1 LFIDEHGTIRTIK
14 LHSIFYYLPY
24 TWMEREQVA
33 THFVTPKSVVFSI
46 KVKRFT
52 KGNGKQMSIGT
63 LRNTRI
69 IKGKVRVNRLLF
81 LVVVVVV
88 VLLGRR
94 RLVAVVVVDYLLDTP
109 LLLPVLLLMT

>member
-1 LFIDEHGTIRTIK
+1 
-14 LHSIFYYLPY
+14 
-24 TWMEREQVA
+24 MEREQVA

-94 RLVAVVVVDYLLDTP
+94 RLVAVVVDYLLDTP